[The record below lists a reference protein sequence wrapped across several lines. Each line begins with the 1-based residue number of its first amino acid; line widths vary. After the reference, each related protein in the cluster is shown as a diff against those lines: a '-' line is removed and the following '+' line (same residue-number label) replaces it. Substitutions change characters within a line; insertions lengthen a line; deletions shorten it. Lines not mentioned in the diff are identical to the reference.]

1 MVFNWT
7 RHWYLGIRATRH
19 KIDLYISQQKVR
31 ELWNCTFWFN
41 HDIQHQFDIRKQQRI
56 RKSPERACFSTNR
69 RVFAAT
75 TPCRN
80 NLQIDVEQRHE
91 SWFALKRMCPWPPSL
106 GSESKS
112 DGGSAALKSVIC
124 LCSLAY
130 LLFYPGAA
138 AAVSAPDDVNISI
151 VCATILNI
159 INGIQDD

>member
-1 MVFNWT
+1 
-7 RHWYLGIRATRH
+7 
-19 KIDLYISQQKVR
+19 
-31 ELWNCTFWFN
+31 
-41 HDIQHQFDIRKQQRI
+41 
-56 RKSPERACFSTNR
+56 
-69 RVFAAT
+69 
-75 TPCRN
+75 
-80 NLQIDVEQRHE
+80 
-91 SWFALKRMCPWPPSL
+91 MCPWPPSL

-138 AAVSAPDDVNISI
+138 AAAAVSAPEDVNTSR

>member
-1 MVFNWT
+1 MAVELYFLVVLSINVS
-7 RHWYLGIRATRH
+7 RH
-19 KIDLYISQQKVR
+19 
-31 ELWNCTFWFN
+31 NP
-41 HDIQHQFDIRKQQRI
+41 QRI
-56 RKSPERACFSTNR
+56 IICPISPSKFEKQYCIHKSPERACFSTNR

-124 LCSLAY
+124 LSSLAY

-138 AAVSAPDDVNISI
+138 AAVSAPDDVNTSI

>member
-1 MVFNWT
+1 MKFYFLIKFTTFSINVN
-7 RHWYLGIRATRH
+7 RHNPLRIR
-19 KIDLYISQQKVR
+19 ICPISASKF
-31 ELWNCTFWFN
+31 E
-41 HDIQHQFDIRKQQRI
+41 KQQCI
-56 RKSPERACFSTNR
+56 HKSPERACFSKNR
-69 RVFAAT
+69 LVFAAT

-138 AAVSAPDDVNISI
+138 AAAVSAQDDVNKSI